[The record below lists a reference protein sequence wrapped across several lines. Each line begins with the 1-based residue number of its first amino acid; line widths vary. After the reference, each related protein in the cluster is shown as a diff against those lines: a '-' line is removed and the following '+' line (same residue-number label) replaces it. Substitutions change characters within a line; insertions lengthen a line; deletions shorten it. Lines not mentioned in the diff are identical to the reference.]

1 MTFSANSSMSA
12 KWTVVFLPEWSAEI
26 SLAMAGIV
34 YGTVLLVMML
44 IAREGIVGLLR
55 KLLDRILEWGTAPKA
70 RPEQA
75 NTKAAPHLKPLL

>member
-1 MTFSANSSMSA
+1 
-12 KWTVVFLPEWSAEI
+12 
-26 SLAMAGIV
+26 MAGIV
-34 YGTVLLVMML
+34 YGTMLLVMML

-55 KLLDRILEWGTAPKA
+55 KLFDRILERGTAPKA